1 MNRKLKEVVIGRPG
15 VDGAGVSLVHV
26 LSRRNL
32 KDADPLLLLD
42 AFRSDNPD
50 DYTAGFP
57 MHPHRGI
64 ETISYVYKGTM
75 VHKDSL
81 GNEDAVNDGGVQWMT
96 AGSGIF
102 HEEMIPARPYLLGVQ
117 LWLNLKAEDKMV
129 DPAYHNISNIEEIHF
144 DGGYVRLLAGSYKE
158 HKGFQSAY
166 QPVTYLDVRLNPGA
180 SFEIDLEEDDSVTLF
195 ALIGQ
200 AYVEGELIPNFAAGL
215 VEDKGNKLVIEN
227 RSEEEAAILFF
238 SSKKI
243 DEPVAWPPGPI
254 VMNSQEEIDQAHR
267 DIKEGT
273 FLRKKITMDRE

>member
-81 GNEDAVNDGGVQWMT
+81 GNEDAGNDGGVQWMT

-144 DGGYVRLLAGSYKE
+144 DGGYVRLLAGTYKGSQ
-158 HKGFQSAY
+158 GFQSKY
-166 QPVTYLDVRLNPGA
+166 QPVTYLDIHLNPGA
-180 SFEIDLEEDDSVTLF
+180 SFETDLEEDDSVTLF

-227 RSEEEAAILFF
+227 RSEEEAAILLF

-254 VMNSQEEIDQAHR
+254 VMNTQEEIDQAHR
-267 DIKEGT
+267 EIRDGT

>member
-15 VDGAGVSLVHV
+15 IDGAGVSLVHV
-26 LSRRNL
+26 LSRRTL

-102 HEEMIPARPYLLGVQ
+102 HEEMIPERPYLLGVQ

-129 DPAYHNISNIEEIHF
+129 DPAYYNISDIEEIPF

-158 HKGFQSAY
+158 HKGFQSKY
-166 QPVTYLDVRLNPGA
+166 QPVTYLDVHLNSGA

-195 ALIGQ
+195 SLIGES
-200 AYVEGELIPNFAAGL
+200 YVEGELISNFACGL
-215 VEDKGNKLVIEN
+215 VEDKGGKLVIEN
-227 RSEEEAAILFF
+227 RSQEEAAILFF
-238 SSKKI
+238 SSKRI

-273 FLRKKITMDRE
+273 FLRKKITMDK